1 MKTADGTCKG
11 VGWITFAT
19 QAAMEEAV
27 SWNGCR
33 MGGRSLQISA
43 AKAAH
48 TGFRP
53 SYQAAGTHTPAL
65 LEEVL
70 EQLIKPA
77 PNGMV
82 IDATFG
88 RGGHTRAMLG
98 RMTKGATCH
107 AFDMDAA
114 AVRARSRGDLAAISR
129 RSRGDP
135 TVSCRRP
142 GRRCDCTS
150 LERQPLHIPRR
161 LLLDYGDCGA
171 SRRRQGR
178 EGHRRPL

>member
-1 MKTADGTCKG
+1 MKTADGACKG

-114 AVRARSRGDLAAISR
+114 AVRARSRGDLAAI
-129 RSRGDP
+129 
-135 TVSCRRP
+135 
-142 GRRCDCTS
+142 
-150 LERQPLHIPRR
+150 
-161 LLLDYGDCGA
+161 
-171 SRRRQGR
+171 
-178 EGHRRPL
+178 